1 MTFTMI
7 KGGLHVRLWVW
18 VEPWRWLRCGVVVLM
33 LFCLDLVIGDGF
45 GRGFDRSNDDGGA
58 VVW

>member
-1 MTFTMI
+1 MLLLL
-7 KGGLHVRLWVW
+7 GGCELSSGGSPCV
-18 VEPWRWLRCGVVVLM
+18 
-33 LFCLDLVIGDGF
+33 DLVIGDGF